1 MDTLRPAT
9 HLQPVCSMIALALLV
24 VGLSCPPVAACPV
37 LDAPRDT
44 VHRRVKPTEVS
55 ESYELRLRVHR
66 YASYATVPLFV
77 AQTIAGNQ
85 LYQADKSGADKPGWA
100 TAVHGVG
107 AGGLGVLFTVNTVT
121 GAWNLWDSRHNDVGR
136 TKRIIHSALLLASD
150 AGFAWAGANTGGGE
164 EHGSQSVRDQHRNVA
179 YASMGVALVGYG
191 VMLVGNH

>member
-1 MDTLRPAT
+1 MR
-9 HLQPVCSMIALALLV
+9 VIAV
-24 VGLSCPPVAACPV
+24 T
-37 LDAPRDT
+37 RDT

-66 YASYATVPLFV
+66 YASYATVPLFLV
-77 AQTIAGNQ
+77 QTVAGNQ

-100 TAVHGVG
+100 KAVHGVG

-121 GAWNLWDSRHNDVGR
+121 GAWNLWDSRHSEVGR

-164 EHGSQSVRDQHRNVA
+164 VNGSQSARDQHRQVA